1 MRLAAILL
9 VAAAASACAAS
20 AANEPRTAKAESE
33 FQRELAGK
41 VAGAPLK
48 CLPSYRSNDMTIID
62 DNTILYRDGRNRVY
76 RNDPPGGCSP
86 MGNPGY
92 TLVFRPL
99 SGQSCR
105 GDIVRVVDLTS
116 RMTAGS
122 CSLSDFVPYEVP
134 GTKS

>member
-1 MRLAAILL
+1 MRPVAFLL
-9 VAAAASACAAS
+9 IAVASACATS
-20 AANEPRTAKAESE
+20 AVSEPRTAKAELQLQKSL
-33 FQRELAGK
+33 QGK
-41 VAGAPLK
+41 VAGAPVK

-62 DNTILYRDGRNRVY
+62 DNTMLFRDGSKRVY

-86 MGNPGY
+86 MGNAGY

-122 CSLSDFVPYEVP
+122 CTLGDFVLYQTP
-134 GTKS
+134 GTKP